1 LANPFFLGEN
11 LALSVNLGSLECSG
25 YGECLSSEI
34 DSIISDNL
42 TREVTGLETV
52 TILLNSAP
60 YGDEKV
66 WNALRLARALTSA
79 AVKMKV
85 NIFLL
90 GDAVTT
96 AKRGQKPPEG
106 YYNLEK
112 MLKELVERGVE
123 VIACVTCINA
133 RGLTQEDLVEGVRV
147 GTTVGDLARWVKE
160 SHKLLSF

>member
-1 LANPFFLGEN
+1 M
-11 LALSVNLGSLECSG
+11 
-25 YGECLSSEI
+25 
-34 DSIISDNL
+34 
-42 TREVTGLETV
+42 ETV
-52 TILLNSAP
+52 TIVLNSAP

-66 WNALRLARALTSA
+66 WNALRLARALVSA

-112 MLKELVERGVE
+112 MLRELVERGVE
-123 VIACVTCINA
+123 VIGCVTCMSA
-133 RGLTQEDLVEGVRV
+133 RGLTQEDLVGGVRV
-147 GTTVGDLARWVKE
+147 GTTVGNLAQWVKE
-160 SHKLLSF
+160 SQKLLSF